1 MDIETTFDLLSS
13 SVRRAIVRVL
23 RESNSVTRERLTARL
38 AGSEANDDDSVAER
52 RRIRI
57 ALHHNHLP
65 KLAEAGL
72 ITYDDETV
80 TATAKLEQVAQSLPT
95 LDEDGRRQAASIR

>member
-13 SVRRAIVRVL
+13 SVRRAIITVL
-23 RESNSVTRERLTARL
+23 RESNSITRERLTATL
-38 AGSEANDDDSVAER
+38 AGSDADDDSVAAR

-80 TATAKLEQVAQSLPT
+80 TATAELEQVAQAIPLP
-95 LDEDGRRQAASIR
+95 DEAGQASAASIR

>member
-1 MDIETTFDLLSS
+1 MDIETTFNLLSS
-13 SVRRAIVRVL
+13 SVRRAIIAVL
-23 RESNSVTRERLTARL
+23 RESSSVTRERLTEIL
-38 AGSEANDDDSVAER
+38 TGSEANDDDSVAAR

-65 KLAEAGL
+65 KLADAGL

-80 TATAKLEQVAQSLPT
+80 TATSELEQVAQAIPS
-95 LDEDGRRQAASIR
+95 LDEISRTPATSI

>member
-1 MDIETTFDLLSS
+1 MDMETTFDLLSS
-13 SVRRAIVRVL
+13 SVRRAIITTL
-23 RESNSVTRERLTARL
+23 RESNSVTRERLTAIL
-38 AGSEANDDDSVAER
+38 ADSEANDDGSVDAR

-72 ITYDDETV
+72 ITYDDESV
-80 TATAKLEQVAQSLPT
+80 TATAELEQIAQVVPLP
-95 LDEDGRRQAASIR
+95 DEASQTPTASVR